1 MAVLDTHSI
10 HSLHQHRQYQ
20 SHPILVD
27 TKISSHLNTKKRS
40 RIPATP
46 ILYKTPY

>member
-1 MAVLDTHSI
+1 MAVLDTHI
-10 HSLHQHRQYQ
+10 INSLHQHRQYQ

-46 ILYKTPY
+46 IRYKTPY